1 MSTDVD
7 ARAGECKRLE
17 NPIAA
22 RPLINGSLCV
32 RQERNGQPVL
42 FVQVFQDPA
51 DLLASLSI
59 QVPGRLV
66 GEEISGLL

>member
-1 MSTDVD
+1 
-7 ARAGECKRLE
+7 
-17 NPIAA
+17 
-22 RPLINGSLCV
+22 
-32 RQERNGQPVL
+32 L

-66 GEEISGLL
+66 GEEISGLLAGYYQANSVKTFQAVAALFA